1 LLRPAHNSRYRV
13 IAKAFASQADLEETE
28 VPFAEL
34 ADGVYGYTAEGDPNA
49 GVIVGPDSVVV
60 LEALATPV
68 LAQKLVAE
76 IRKVTDKPIKHVVLS
91 HYHAVRFLGASAYG
105 ASEIIM
111 SQDTRD
117 LVAERGQQ
125 DYESEARR
133 FPRLFQGIESVP
145 GLTWPTQTFTGQMT
159 LWLGDREVQIAQV
172 GRAHT
177 KGDTIVW
184 LPKEK
189 VMFSGDIVE
198 YHSALYCGGAYLQD
212 WGGTLDAVQ
221 AYGAEKIVPGRGAAL
236 DTPQKISDAFKGT
249 RAFVDALYGGAKQA
263 VEAGKDLKATYAD
276 VYAAMHPTFG
286 DWVILDHWMP
296 FNVSRAFDEASGM
309 ADPPIWTAERDA
321 AMWGA
326 LEG

>member
-1 LLRPAHNSRYRV
+1 M
-13 IAKAFASQADLEETE
+13 AKAFASQADLEEKE
-28 VPFAEL
+28 VTFAEL

-49 GVIVGPDSVVV
+49 GVIVGPESVVV

-76 IRKVTDKPIKHVVLS
+76 IRKVTDKPIKHLVLS
-91 HYHAVRFLGASAYG
+91 HYHAVRVLGASGYG

-111 SQDTRD
+111 SRDTRD

-145 GLTWPTQTFTGQMT
+145 GLTWPTLTFEGRMT

-177 KGDTIVW
+177 KGDTVVW

-198 YHSALYCGGAYLQD
+198 YRSALYCGDAYLTD
-212 WGGTLDAVQ
+212 WGATLDAVQ
-221 AYGAEKIVPGRGAAL
+221 GYGPEKIVPGRGAAL

-249 RAFVDALYGGAKQA
+249 RAFVDALYGGAEA
-263 VEAGKDLKATYAD
+263 GVDAGKDLKATYKD
-276 VYAAMHPTFG
+276 VYAAMQPEFG
-286 DWVILDHWMP
+286 DWVIFDHCMP
-296 FNVSRAFDEASGM
+296 FNVARAYDEASGVV
-309 ADPPIWTAERDA
+309 DPKIWTAARDA
-321 AMWGA
+321 EMWAA

>member
-1 LLRPAHNSRYRV
+1 M
-13 IAKAFASQADLEETE
+13 AKAFASQADLEEKE
-28 VPFAEL
+28 VSFTEL

-49 GVIVGPDSVVV
+49 GVIVGPESVVV

-68 LAQKLVAE
+68 LAQKLMAE

-91 HYHAVRFLGASAYG
+91 HYHAVRVLGASAYG

-125 DYESEARR
+125 DFESEARR
-133 FPRLFQGIESVP
+133 FPRLFQGVDSVP
-145 GLTWPTQTFTGQMT
+145 GLTWPTQTFNGSMT
-159 LWLGDREVQIAQV
+159 LWLGDREVQITQV

-177 KGDTIVW
+177 KGDTVVW

-198 YHSALYCGGAYLQD
+198 YHSALYCGDAYLTD
-212 WGGTLDAVQ
+212 WGATLDAVQ
-221 AYGAEKIVPGRGAAL
+221 AHGPDKIVPGRGAAL
-236 DTPQKISDAFKGT
+236 DTPRKIKDAFIGT
-249 RAFVDALYGGAKQA
+249 RAFVDALYTGAKA
-263 VEAGKDLKATYAD
+263 GVDAGKGLKEVYRD
-276 VYAAMHPTFG
+276 VYAAMQPEFG
-286 DWVILDHWMP
+286 DWVIFDHCMP
-296 FNVSRAFDEASGM
+296 FNVARAFDEAGGV
-309 ADPPIWTAERDA
+309 ADPKIWTAARDQE
-321 AMWGA
+321 MWET